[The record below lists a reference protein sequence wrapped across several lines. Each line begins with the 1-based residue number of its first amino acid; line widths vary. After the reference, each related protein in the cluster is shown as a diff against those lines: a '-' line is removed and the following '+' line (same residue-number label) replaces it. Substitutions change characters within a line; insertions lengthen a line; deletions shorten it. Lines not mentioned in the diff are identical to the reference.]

1 MDSLHTEE
9 GQHVHYDALRP
20 LALDVVSVQSMVVYG
35 RVGNNVAWPVLQ
47 RAGLEAAIVPTVLFS
62 NTPHYASIHG
72 GAIPDD
78 WFAGYLADLE
88 ARGAL
93 DVLRAVLVGYLGC
106 PSQARMLAHWLP
118 ALKEQH
124 PELQI
129 VIDPVMGDHDSGIYV
144 ADGMVDAYRHQLLP
158 VATGMTP
165 NGFELACLTQMP
177 VNTLRETVAA
187 ARTLLGEGTEW
198 VVVTSAAQ
206 ADCAPDELQVVIVTH
221 EGTES
226 FRHQRID
233 STVKGTGDLFSATLT
248 ARLLAGM
255 SLHNAARV
263 AADTVVQALERTRD
277 AESGELLLGG

>member
-1 MDSLHTEE
+1 M
-9 GQHVHYDALRP
+9 
-20 LALDVVSVQSMVVYG
+20 
-35 RVGNNVAWPVLQ
+35 
-47 RAGLEAAIVPTVLFS
+47 
-62 NTPHYASIHG
+62 
-72 GAIPDD
+72 
-78 WFAGYLADLE
+78 
-88 ARGAL
+88 
-93 DVLRAVLVGYLGC
+93 LVGYLGG

-124 PELQI
+124 PDLQI

-187 ARTLLGEGTEW
+187 ARTLLGESTEW

-233 STVKGTGDLFSATLT
+233 STVKGTGDLFSATLA

>member
-93 DVLRAVLVGYLGC
+93 DVLRAVLVGYLGG

-124 PELQI
+124 PDLQI
-129 VIDPVMGDHDSGIYV
+129 VIDPVMVAKSGDKLL
-144 ADGMVDAYRHQLLP
+144 ADA
-158 VATGMTP
+158 AI
-165 NGFELACLTQMP
+165 A
-177 VNTLRETVAA
+177 TLRE
-187 ARTLLGEGTEW
+187 RLIPL
-198 VVVTSAAQ
+198 
-206 ADCAPDELQVVIVTH
+206 
-221 EGTES
+221 
-226 FRHQRID
+226 
-233 STVKGTGDLFSATLT
+233 ATLIT
-248 ARLLAGM
+248 PNLPEA
-255 SLHNAARV
+255 
-263 AADTVVQALERTRD
+263 
-277 AESGELLLGG
+277 GELLGRPVTTRDDMPQAAADLLALYEPLGVPSVATSLGPSGHEHESASQAGGEGVQRLLLCGLKFGVVDALLRQAEAGHEGGKMAGF